1 MIVSVGNTKG
11 GVGKSTAAVQIAIA
25 LARKNR
31 RVLIINGDRQK
42 SALYAI
48 AARQAAGVLP
58 EVSCVLCNEG
68 DELEQLLNK
77 QASDFDDVI
86 IDVGG
91 RDSSAF
97 RAALVH
103 CELLY
108 VPTQPRAFEDWAL
121 EDLTLLLDQATA
133 ARQALKLSP
142 LRVLA
147 GLSLADHGSIAAD
160 NEDAKK
166 SLMSLPQVTFVDAPL
181 RRRKAFW
188 YSVAQGLSVAEL
200 KPVDRKAVAELDHLM
215 KTLFNI

>member
-1 MIVSVGNTKG
+1 MIVAVGNTKG

-25 LARKNR
+25 LARKTR

-42 SALYAI
+42 SSLYAI
-48 AARQAAGVLP
+48 AARQASGRHD
-58 EVSCVLCNEG
+58 VSCILCAEG
-68 DELEQLLNK
+68 DDLEQLLNEK
-77 QASDFDDVI
+77 AGDFDDVV

-103 CELLY
+103 AELLY

-121 EDLTLLLDQATA
+121 EDLTVLLDQATA
-133 ARQALKLSP
+133 ARESLQLTP

-147 GLSLADHGSIAAD
+147 GLTLADHGALAAD
-160 NEDAKK
+160 NMDAQR
-166 SLMSLPQVTFVDAPL
+166 SLKGMPQVQFINAPL

-188 YSVAQGLSVAEL
+188 YSAAQGLGVAEL
-200 KPVDRKAVAELDHLM
+200 KPVDHKAVSELNHLM
-215 KTLFNI
+215 STLFDI